1 MDDAAEVLLAAWV
14 WKMGRAELRESRIAL
29 LK

>member
-1 MDDAAEVLLAAWV
+1 MDDAAEVLIATWV
-14 WKMGRAELRESRIAL
+14 RKMGRAELRERRIAS